1 MTKKCSRCK
10 EIKPDLAF
18 HKNRSRSDG
27 LHHYCKK
34 CRTIVNREK
43 KFINE
48 KLAYKKLLK
57 KDEKIQNITS
67 ALTTKKCSKCNLV
80 KPIRDFSFA
89 KTRGYYRSICKKCC
103 VIIEQKRVINKI
115 REGLL

>member
-1 MTKKCSRCK
+1 MTKRCSRCK
-10 EIKPDLAF
+10 EIKPDSSF
-18 HKNRSRSDG
+18 HKNSSRYDG

-57 KDEKIQNITS
+57 KDKKMQNITS
-67 ALTTKKCSKCNLV
+67 PQTMKICTKCNEV
-80 KPIRDFSFA
+80 KSISEFSFI
-89 KTRGYYRSICKKCC
+89 KTRGHYKSICKKCC
-103 VIIEQKRVINKI
+103 VIIEQKRIINKI